1 MEGAQGHS
9 REGLRPGAPRPEDG
23 RPSVDVGVVTW
34 NTAELTSRALR
45 HLLATDQ
52 GCDLRLLV
60 QDNDS
65 SDGTVETLRRDV
77 PEAEVEVSSSN
88 WGFARAVNRLLER
101 SAAPWFLALNSD
113 AWPEEGAV
121 GRLVAAARQFPGAAA
136 VAPLLLR
143 PDGTPEHSTH
153 PFPSLRVAA
162 LDAVD
167 GRSWVSTRVLEELC
181 LEGAWKQD
189 RPRAVDWAVGA
200 ALLIRRSA
208 VAEIGGFDE
217 RFFMYVEDLEW
228 CWRAH
233 RRGWSIRFEPAAVVR
248 HVGNASGRVRF
259 GERRMAAEA
268 ANLETF
274 LRSARGPAYFQVY
287 RALRTAAVARRFLAA
302 RRGHADDQGYWRHL
316 LRLELGLEPPLVLR
330 APEDEA
336 AGSGFTGPSPELR
349 VAVVVST
356 RDRSARLP
364 RLVGALERQTLPA
377 SCFEVVIVD
386 DGSRDDT
393 PAVLERLSGSS
404 PLRIRVLRTPGLGP
418 ASGRNLGWRSTDSP
432 VVAFTDDDCVPDPA
446 WLESGL
452 AAFGDGGVVVIGRT
466 RPPADQHELA
476 RHPFS
481 LVLDTSSA
489 QFFESCNAFYAR
501 ADLLKVGGFDE
512 RFRRPSG
519 EDADLGL
526 RVLVTGVE
534 ARFAPDAVVE
544 HDVRSRSA
552 VQAARE
558 ATRWEDLPLVVK
570 GRRWARR
577 RLVHRWVFWK
587 PAHPSAVVAMAGMAA
602 AVRWRPAAVLVLPWL
617 RHRLIVEPVGAN
629 NVQRVSNLPGA
640 LLVDCA
646 EVLTMARG
654 SVRHRTL
661 LL

>member
-1 MEGAQGHS
+1 MRGVQGQA
-9 REGLRPGAPRPEDG
+9 RGRLRPGELGPEEV
-23 RPSVDVGVVTW
+23 RSSVDVGVVTW

-45 HLLATDQ
+45 HLLESDQ
-52 GCDLRLLV
+52 GCDLRVLV

-65 SDGTVETLRRDV
+65 SDGTAETLRREV
-77 PEAEVEVSSSN
+77 PEAEVEVSSAN

-101 SAAPWFLALNSD
+101 STAPWFLALNSD

-121 GRLVAAARQFPGAAA
+121 GRLVAAAREFPGAAA

-143 PDGTPEHSTH
+143 PDGTQEHSTH

-167 GRSWVSTRVLEELC
+167 GRRWMPTPVLEELL
-181 LEGAWKQD
+181 LEGAWNQD
-189 RPRAVDWAVGA
+189 RPREVDWAVGA

-208 VAEIGGFDE
+208 LEEIGGFDE

-233 RRGWSIRFEPAAVVR
+233 QRGWSIRFEPAAVVR

-259 GERRMAAEA
+259 GERRLAAEA

-274 LRSARGPAYFQVY
+274 LRGARGPAFFHAY
-287 RALRTAAVARRFLAA
+287 RAVKTVGLARRFLAA
-302 RRGHADDQGYWRHL
+302 RRARTEDQGYWRHL
-316 LRLELGLEPPLVLR
+316 LRLELGLEPPLALR
-330 APEDEA
+330 PPEDGTAGRGTGDPPEA
-336 AGSGFTGPSPELR
+336 R
-349 VAVVVST
+349 VAVVVSS

-364 RLVGALERQTLPA
+364 RLIAALERQTLPSSA
-377 SCFEVVIVD
+377 FEVVIVD

-393 PAVLERLSGSS
+393 PAVLERLKATS
-404 PLRIRVLRTPGLGP
+404 PLRITVRRTPGSGP
-418 ASGRNLGWRSTDSP
+418 AAGRNVGWRSTACP
-432 VVAFTDDDCVPDPA
+432 VVAFTDDDCVPDPC
-446 WLESGL
+446 WLENGL
-452 AAFGDGGVVVIGRT
+452 SAFGPGGVLVIGRT
-466 RPPADQHELA
+466 RPPADQRQLA
-476 RHPFS
+476 RQPFS

-489 QFFESCNAFYAR
+489 RFFESCNAFYAR

-526 RVLVTGVE
+526 RMLVAGVE
-534 ARFAPDAVVE
+534 DRFAPGAVVE

-552 VQAARE
+552 LQAARE

-577 RLVHRWVFWK
+577 RLVHRWIFWK
-587 PAHPSAVVAMAGMAA
+587 PSHPSAVLAVAGLAA
-602 AVRWRPAAVLVLPWL
+602 AVRWRPAVVLTGPWL
-617 RHRLIVEPVGAN
+617 RYRTVVEPVGTDG
-629 NVQRVSNLPGA
+629 VQRVANLPGA
-640 LLVDCA
+640 LLVDCT

-654 SVRHRTL
+654 SLRHRTL